1 MEMNHIICAKK
12 NVVRKPMIINCSDK
26 VVNIKI
32 PKTIEKL
39 KQEIIDELY
48 DDVEEIEI
56 QDFTKYDSAK
66 QDILH
71 QNDLITREVKTIGIW
86 MSGGAD
92 SSLLAYLLAKK
103 IKDEEL
109 NIKLQPLSVR
119 RGRPNNPIYAG
130 NVVDFIESDLDVKL
144 NDHLVYYPSQ
154 FTLKNYE
161 KEYFWFKDTVHF
173 SKDIIQVLYSGITCN
188 PPVDDDSIPKNK
200 ERDRD
205 ETVKNKPI
213 ETKNPLK
220 HFYNPFFNINK
231 KDLKTIYDRFNLTD
245 KLFPLTFSC
254 EGEAEVTKTHTQH
267 CEKCWWCQER
277 FWAFGRYV

>member
-12 NVVRKPMIINCSDK
+12 NVVRKPMIINCSGK

-130 NVVDFIESDLDVKL
+130 NVVDFI
-144 NDHLVYYPSQ
+144 
-154 FTLKNYE
+154 
-161 KEYFWFKDTVHF
+161 
-173 SKDIIQVLYSGITCN
+173 
-188 PPVDDDSIPKNK
+188 
-200 ERDRD
+200 
-205 ETVKNKPI
+205 
-213 ETKNPLK
+213 
-220 HFYNPFFNINK
+220 
-231 KDLKTIYDRFNLTD
+231 
-245 KLFPLTFSC
+245 
-254 EGEAEVTKTHTQH
+254 
-267 CEKCWWCQER
+267 
-277 FWAFGRYV
+277 